1 MSEQYKTRIE
11 EHAFTEKLHACQ
23 QHVNDRLMAAFS
35 SLPFLNSPLG
45 AAMQHGA
52 VLGGKRLR
60 PFLIYSVGEMFG
72 LPKKSL
78 DAAAIALEC
87 IHAYSLIHD
96 DLPAMDNDDLRRGQ
110 PTCHIKFGEDHA
122 ILAGD
127 ALQSLA
133 FEILATQDMPDV
145 ALSDRLA
152 MIAELAGASGFA
164 GMCGGQSL
172 DLEAEGKQIDLAS
185 LEQIHRHKTGA
196 LIRAAARMGAY
207 GAGRRGREVLP
218 LLDQYTQA
226 IGLAFQVHDDI
237 LDVIGNTEIIG
248 KRQGNDQQL
257 GKSTY
262 PALLGLEQAQKKA
275 RDLHEEAIAA
285 LTALEKLSYNTT
297 TLKELAGFIIERN
310 S

>member
-1 MSEQYKTRIE
+1 MSEQYETSFA
-11 EHAFTEKLHACQ
+11 EHSFEEKLRACQ
-23 QHVNDRLMAAFS
+23 QHVNDKLMATFS

-45 AAMQHGA
+45 TAMQHGA

-60 PFLIYSVGEMFG
+60 PFLVYSVGEMFG

-78 DAAAIALEC
+78 DAAALALEC

-110 PTCHIKFGEDHA
+110 PTCHIKFGESQA

-133 FEILATQDMPDV
+133 FEILAKQDMPDV

-152 MIAELAGASGFA
+152 MIAELASASGFA

-196 LIRAAARMGAY
+196 LIRSAARIGAY
-207 GAGRRGREVLP
+207 SAGQRGHDVLP
-218 LLDQYTQA
+218 LLDQYAQA

-237 LDVIGNTEIIG
+237 LDIIGNTEIIG

-275 RDLHEEAIAA
+275 RDLYEEAIAA
-285 LTALEKLSYNTT
+285 LTELEKQSYNTT